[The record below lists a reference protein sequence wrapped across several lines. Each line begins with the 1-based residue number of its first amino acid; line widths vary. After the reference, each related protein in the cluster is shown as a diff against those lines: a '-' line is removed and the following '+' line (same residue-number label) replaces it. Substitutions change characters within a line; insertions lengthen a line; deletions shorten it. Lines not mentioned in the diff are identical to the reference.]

1 MLALQPLIEYY
12 GLKDE
17 FPVSRQ
23 LISRSLE
30 VARPKRLYFVT
41 TQIFDVIIRD
51 NRELLKIAAT
61 GLKVRFGFGRA
72 EHFLPN
78 SRLDLPF
85 TAPSGNAFSPLTRQA
100 EAVHLPLH

>member
-1 MLALQPLIEYY
+1 MIASRDLNDEVPPLALQPLIEYY

-41 TQIFDVIIRD
+41 TEIFDVIIRD
-51 NRELLKIAAT
+51 ERELLKIAAT
-61 GLKVRFGFGRA
+61 GLKVRF
-72 EHFLPN
+72 
-78 SRLDLPF
+78 RLWFKPF
-85 TAPSGNAFSPLTRQA
+85 HGLLIGSVFCP
-100 EAVHLPLH
+100 